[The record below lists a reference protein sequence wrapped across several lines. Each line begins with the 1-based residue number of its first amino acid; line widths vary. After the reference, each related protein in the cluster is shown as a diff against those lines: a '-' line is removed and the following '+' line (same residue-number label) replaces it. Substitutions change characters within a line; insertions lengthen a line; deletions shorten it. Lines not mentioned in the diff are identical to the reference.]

1 MGASKREKRRKYGR
15 ETLEMQPR
23 LIMSHQQRVAMTT
36 DFINRPMRGQRQD
49 EFTIESFL
57 FTLCLSLSTIFV
69 VLGAHS
75 SQLNSG
81 TLGTIYEIY
90 KLNELSDT
98 RKLLSV
104 HWLATMQL
112 HLGHE
117 LTVSSPNSSYV
128 ARNHFELWFKVEM
141 SCNRR
146 ISCFFPIWVP
156 TRLLLWSL
164 TTRTNPLLWQVF
176 NASQLCGFRSKCGPL
191 FLFHLKNF
199 NLKSR
204 GWNASAIGSVM
215 EPNTN
220 KCP

>member
-1 MGASKREKRRKYGR
+1 MRLKDGSGAAQWPEFRASNTFSSVFMGASKREKRRKYGR

-23 LIMSHQQRVAMTT
+23 LIMSHQQPVAMTT

-98 RKLLSV
+98 RKRLSV
-104 HWLATMQL
+104 FTGW
-112 HLGHE
+112 
-117 LTVSSPNSSYV
+117 P
-128 ARNHFELWFKVEM
+128 R
-141 SCNRR
+141 CNY
-146 ISCFFPIWVP
+146 IWV
-156 TRLLLWSL
+156 T
-164 TTRTNPLLWQVF
+164 
-176 NASQLCGFRSKCGPL
+176 SK
-191 FLFHLKNF
+191 LFHRQILPTSHGTTLNF
-199 NLKSR
+199 DSK
-204 GWNASAIGSVM
+204 
-215 EPNTN
+215 
-220 KCP
+220 